1 MATPAISAERP
12 EIRLS
17 GKRIRWGEVLIKGLL
32 ALCALVSIATTTG
45 IVIALLEPAIEFFR
59 EVSIVDYLTGTE
71 WSPLF
76 EPPSFGVIPLVVGT
90 LSVTFW
96 ACLVAMPFGLGS
108 AIYLSEYARPAHAA
122 DPEAGARGTG
132 RDPDRGLRLLRAD
145 VLHARSCATSASRRR
160 SSTPSRRASSSA

>member
-17 GKRIRWGEVLIKGLL
+17 GKGIRWGEVLIKGLL

-76 EPPSFGVIPLVVGT
+76 EPPQLRRHPARRRHPLGDILGV
-90 LSVTFW
+90 SSSR
-96 ACLVAMPFGLGS
+96 C
-108 AIYLSEYARPAHAA
+108 R
-122 DPEAGARGTG
+122 
-132 RDPDRGLRLLRAD
+132 
-145 VLHARSCATSASRRR
+145 SASARR
-160 SSTPSRRASSSA
+160 ST